1 MIVLIDN
8 YDSFT
13 YNLFQQIE
21 SLGYDVRVFKH
32 DKIRID
38 DIRNMNP
45 SHIVISPGPKTPK
58 DSGISLDV
66 IREFYK
72 DVPLLGVC
80 LGHQCLGEVFGV
92 RTVQALE
99 VMHGKTDVI
108 YHEQMGIFSRLPV
121 PFRAA
126 RYHSLMVDA
135 VPEDFVR
142 TAWAADGTIM
152 AMQHKDYPVFGV
164 QFHPESFMTE
174 YGDQLMR
181 NFLSWQ
187 R

>member
-21 SLGYDVRVFKH
+21 SLGYEVQVFKH
-32 DKIRID
+32 DQVSID
-38 DIRNMNP
+38 DIMALRP
-45 SHIVISPGPKTPK
+45 THIVISPGPKTPA
-58 DSGISLDV
+58 DSGISVDV

-72 DVPLLGVC
+72 DIPILGVC

-92 RTVQALE
+92 HTIPARQ
-99 VMHGKTDVI
+99 VMHGKTDAIFHDQV
-108 YHEQMGIFSRLPV
+108 GIFKGLPLL
-121 PFRAA
+121 FRAA
-126 RYHSLMVDA
+126 RYHSLMIDN

-142 TAWAADGTIM
+142 TAWSEDGTIM
-152 AMQHKDYPVFGV
+152 AIQHKQYPVFGV

-174 YGDQLMR
+174 HGNDVMR
-181 NFLSWQ
+181 NFLQWQ
-187 R
+187 Q